1 MTADMGYQVK
11 RGDTLSAIA
20 RQHGVTVAELVKANP
35 RIKSP
40 DHIETGW
47 VLKLPTPSGKALPG
61 GQDGYRA
68 PHPRDTPTR
77 PMLPPVDPPEVQV
90 PPFELGALPAPKLDL
105 PAPELPEPPAEPEV
119 PAPANG
125 SNGANGTPAA
135 NAVPTPVAATL
146 APLGKG
152 PKLPRPEAVMSS
164 TMSSVIQSSAEERA
178 RMLKSMLS
186 VASNWDHSP
195 TTEEMQ

>member
-47 VLKLPTPSGKALPG
+47 VLKLPTPNGKALPG
-61 GQDGYRA
+61 GQDGFRA

-77 PMLPPVDPPEVQV
+77 PMRPPSDPPEVQV
-90 PPFELGALPAPKLDL
+90 PPFELGDLPAPKLDL
-105 PAPELPEPPAEPEV
+105 PAPELPEAPTEPEV
-119 PAPANG
+119 AAPVNGQTAAATAPAASATPEPAP
-125 SNGANGTPAA
+125 
-135 NAVPTPVAATL
+135 ATL
-146 APLGKG
+146 APVGKA
-152 PKLPRPEAVMSS
+152 PKLPR
-164 TMSSVIQSSAEERA
+164 
-178 RMLKSMLS
+178 
-186 VASNWDHSP
+186 
-195 TTEEMQ
+195 